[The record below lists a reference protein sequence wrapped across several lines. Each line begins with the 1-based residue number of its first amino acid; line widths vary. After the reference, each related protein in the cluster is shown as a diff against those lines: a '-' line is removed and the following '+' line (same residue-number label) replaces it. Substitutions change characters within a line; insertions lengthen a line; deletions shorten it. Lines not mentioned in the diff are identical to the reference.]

1 MILLCRVDHRLLH
14 GQVAFSWTNELN
26 ADCILIA
33 NDAVV
38 HDEVFKTTMKLAK
51 PAGVKLVIKNMEDS
65 IKAINSGVTDS
76 YRLLIVVKNIHDAN
90 ILSTGCKQVKSINL
104 GGTIRKE
111 GYRQISKAIFIN
123 DEDEHELMQMQERN
137 INVFVQQLPAES
149 PLSLAHVLHQ

>member
-38 HDEVFKTTMKLAK
+38 NDEIFKTTMKLAK
-51 PAGVKLVIKNMEDS
+51 PAGVKLVIKNLENS
-65 IKAINSGVTDS
+65 IQAMNSGVTDN
-76 YRLLIVVKNIHDAN
+76 YRLLIVVKTIHDAN
-90 ILSTGCKQVKSINL
+90 ILSMGCEQIKSINL

-123 DEDEHELMQMQERN
+123 DEDENMLMRIQERGVQ
-137 INVFVQQLPAES
+137 VFVQQLPAES
-149 PLSLAHVLHQ
+149 PQLLMHIIHR

>member
-65 IKAINSGVTDS
+65 IQAINSGVTDS
-76 YRLLIVVKNIHDAN
+76 YRLLIVVKAIHDAN
-90 ILSTGCKQVKSINL
+90 ILSTGCEQVKSINL

-123 DEDEHELMQMQERN
+123 DEDERELKQMQKRN